1 MNINHNIRVLKDA
14 TKWFLKNLKYR
25 LKLRPG
31 RAAQNDVLFF
41 VFEPGVKH
49 PGLADRFKAAVALY
63 NHCKKCGYQFKMY
76 YETPFRLADYMAP
89 KQDWEFKL
97 EDLEY
102 SLQDT
107 KIITEQNLW
116 PLPTLKKGKQ
126 YHVYAYA
133 GNSLPRVFEDTGYK
147 WSELF
152 QELFEP
158 SALLQKAFNALQM
171 PPAGTYISVH
181 LRFVNALET
190 FENGFFDNRLKTQA
204 ERDLLVK
211 RCHKGLIEL
220 QEQNPYTDIFVFS
233 DSKVFL
239 DSLEGLPV
247 RVLSHDSIGHVSE
260 GANEAAQLKS
270 FLDLYAISRSKE
282 VWRFLAP
289 ELYNWSCY
297 AMVAAYME
305 DVPFKEKQ
313 V

>member
-1 MNINHNIRVLKDA
+1 MKDL
-14 TKWFLKNLKYR
+14 TKWFLINLKYR

-31 RAAQNDVLFF
+31 RAARKNVLYF

-76 YETPFRLADYMAP
+76 FETPFRLADYMAP

-97 EDLEY
+97 EELEY

-116 PLPTLKKGKQ
+116 PLPMLKAGKQ

-133 GNSLPRVFEDTGYK
+133 GNGLPHKFEDTGYT

-152 QELFEP
+152 KELFKP
-158 SALLQKAFNALQM
+158 SPLLQKAFDALQM

-181 LRFVNALET
+181 LRFVNALEQ
-190 FENGFFDNRLKTQA
+190 FENGFYKNHLNTQA
-204 ERDLLVK
+204 ERDNLVK
-211 RCHKGLIEL
+211 RCQKGIMEL
-220 QEQNPYTDIFVFS
+220 HEQNPGTDIFVFS

-239 DSLEGLPV
+239 DSLEGMPV
-247 RVLSHDSIGHVSE
+247 RVLPHSNIGHVSE
-260 GANEAAQLKS
+260 GANEDAQLKS
-270 FLDLYAISRSKE
+270 FLDLYALSRSKE
-282 VWRFLAP
+282 IWRFLAP
-289 ELYNWSCY
+289 ELYNWSYY

-305 DVPFKEKQ
+305 DIPFKERQ